1 MQDQS
6 ITLSKILRSS
16 FVVVAAVGMTAGGL
30 AVLNSASMPRESAN
44 PTAYRL
50 EANASRAIERT
61 VQAAQSIAQAQAS
74 IGH

>member
-6 ITLSKILRSS
+6 FTLSKILRTS

-30 AVLNSASMPRESAN
+30 AVLNSASMPRETAS
-44 PTAYRL
+44 PTAYQL

-61 VQAAQSIAQAQAS
+61 VQVAQTIAQTQAS
-74 IGH
+74 IGR